1 MKKYKYIIGID
12 PDCDK
17 SGFCMID
24 TSDRTVNICSKT
36 FPHLLDTL
44 RTMQGIEGVIVIV
57 EASWLVNTAN
67 YHKGY
72 KDKKGKYHKHS
83 ESVNESISNQT
94 GRNQETGRKIMEM
107 AHYYGLEVYEIQ
119 PLKKCWVGTKGKITQ
134 DEIAYFIPDFPK
146 RSNQD
151 ERDATLLAWNYAG
164 YPIRVK
170 PISAKAK

>member
-1 MKKYKYIIGID
+1 MKNYKYIIGID

-57 EASWLVNTAN
+57 EAGYLHAHNWHVS
-67 YHKGY
+67 Y
-72 KDKKGKYHKHS
+72 KDSKAKAAAKGNA
-83 ESVNESISNQT
+83 V
-94 GRNQETGRKIMEM
+94 GRNHEVARKIVEM
-107 AHYYGLEVYEIQ
+107 CKHYGIEVVEQ
-119 PLKKCWVGTKGKITQ
+119 LPLVKTWNGPEKKITHA
-134 DEIAYFIPDFPK
+134 ELKYFINDIPPK
-146 RSNQD
+146 TNQE